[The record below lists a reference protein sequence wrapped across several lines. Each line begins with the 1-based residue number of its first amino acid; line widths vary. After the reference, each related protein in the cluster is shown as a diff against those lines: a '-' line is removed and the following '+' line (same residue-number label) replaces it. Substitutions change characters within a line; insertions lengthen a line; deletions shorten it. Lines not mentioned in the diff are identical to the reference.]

1 MTLISIHHSLLVLV
15 KSLKVIVVVED
26 FTGGTLAVA
35 PSARENDS
43 GEEMQIMVKCQ
54 MYDSEFEHM

>member
-1 MTLISIHHSLLVLV
+1 MLV

-35 PSARENDS
+35 PSASENDS
-43 GEEMQIMVKCQ
+43 GEEMVKCQ
-54 MYDSEFEHM
+54 MYNSEIEHM

>member
-1 MTLISIHHSLLVLV
+1 MTLISIHHSLLV

-35 PSARENDS
+35 PSASENDS
-43 GEEMQIMVKCQ
+43 GEEMVKCQ
-54 MYDSEFEHM
+54 MYNSEIEHM